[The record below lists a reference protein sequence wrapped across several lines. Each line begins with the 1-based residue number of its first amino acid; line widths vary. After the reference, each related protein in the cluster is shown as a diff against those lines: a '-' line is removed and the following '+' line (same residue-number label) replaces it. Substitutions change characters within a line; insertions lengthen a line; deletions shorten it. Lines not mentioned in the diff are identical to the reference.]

1 MGGLALILNGSTS
14 PAVKATV
21 SPPGNQIP
29 PYTGFMLLAP
39 LTADLAATRADREE
53 LHRWFHRNPELSGQE
68 HATSQRILTE
78 LLDAGIAARRVGAT
92 GVLAVVGG
100 GDGPVVAA
108 RADIDALPVTE
119 ASGKEYAATG
129 PVSHACGHDV
139 HISSLL
145 GAARYLHRHRDRW
158 SGTFVAVFQPA
169 EETASGARQMLA
181 DGLAGMMPRPDVYL
195 GQHVLATVP
204 GGHVGTAAGPVL
216 SAGASLRVT
225 VHGRGSHGSM
235 PEKSV
240 DPVVLAAAIVM
251 RLQTIVA
258 REIGPRETAVV
269 TVGALHAGTKSNV
282 IADRAELLLN
292 IRAYDAGVEKH
303 LRSAIERIVRAEC
316 AASASPHEPEFE
328 WYDAYPLTSN
338 DAAATARV
346 RAVFDGWFGERATDM
361 EPVSASEDF
370 SVIPDALGVPYCYWG
385 LGGFADQEAA
395 PANHHPAFAP
405 DLQPTL
411 DTGLAAIVVAA
422 SAWLDADT
430 RPPAH

>member
-1 MGGLALILNGSTS
+1 
-14 PAVKATV
+14 
-21 SPPGNQIP
+21 
-29 PYTGFMLLAP
+29 
-39 LTADLAATRADREE
+39 
-53 LHRWFHRNPELSGQE
+53 
-68 HATSQRILTE
+68 
-78 LLDAGIAARRVGAT
+78 
-92 GVLAVVGG
+92 
-100 GDGPVVAA
+100 
-108 RADIDALPVTE
+108 
-119 ASGKEYAATG
+119 
-129 PVSHACGHDV
+129 
-139 HISSLL
+139 
-145 GAARYLHRHRDRW
+145 
-158 SGTFVAVFQPA
+158 
-169 EETASGARQMLA
+169 
-181 DGLAGMMPRPDVYL
+181 
-195 GQHVLATVP
+195 
-204 GGHVGTAAGPVL
+204 
-216 SAGASLRVT
+216 
-225 VHGRGSHGSM
+225 M

-269 TVGALHAGTKSNV
+269 TVGALRAGTKSNV

-292 IRAYDAGVEKH
+292 IRAYDGGVEKH

-316 AASASPHEPEFE
+316 AASASPREPEFE

-346 RAVFDGWFGERATDM
+346 RAAFDGWFGERATNM